1 MSFFWPR
8 VVERCILVRGMVCW
22 NSSNRTRRFVRLI
35 SSLSFP
41 SFVLASSTDRLMV
54 YSAADFILDQ
64 ISIDHRSKSAEDTST
79 EKVARFVSS
88 WERTESSTSVKSS
101 PHHLGIES
109 AKKLALSDPTSTKN
123 DSPESSTKRAS
134 APFHIALPVLVGRS
148 FKNLRRQQDAAL
160 ARIINPPFLAL
171 LFFLFFG
178 RLDLAASTAQTRI
191 GILQET
197 TALPFVGMLACL
209 SIFPVER
216 NLFLHEHKSASSRQ
230 SVFTFLLAY
239 TLQEIL
245 VSIIS
250 SGLFSL
256 VVVFGIRLQNSP
268 RIFIEFW
275 VSSFALIN
283 LGESIGIFFCAF
295 VDNGGLA
302 VSLVSVGITILSQ
315 LNGIISVTLPT
326 WLEYLGWA
334 SPLKLQARIQIINEF
349 TGLVFDCSD
358 AQIASGACIA
368 RQSLPLILLS
378 FLRAF
383 FSKLTPILAQKR
395 ASSCWRRSTS
405 PGESALREDT

>member
-1 MSFFWPR
+1 MVGRCIR
-8 VVERCILVRGMVCW
+8 VVVRVFW
-22 NSSNRTRRFVRLI
+22 SSSSRTARFVRLI
-35 SSLSFP
+35 SSLYFAPARRNESLTIKF
-41 SFVLASSTDRLMV
+41 FL
-54 YSAADFILDQ
+54 SAADFILDQ
-64 ISIDHRSKSAEDTST
+64 VSIDHRSPAAEYSST
-79 EKVARFVSS
+79 EKVAHFVSS
-88 WERTESSTSVKSS
+88 WDRTKSTTTSVESSSEYS
-101 PHHLGIES
+101 PVVLSTEYAPMES
-109 AKKLALSDPTSTKN
+109 RTKEVGVESPTKQAPN
-123 DSPESSTKRAS
+123 HESSGTKATKTATKHAS
-134 APFHIALPVLVGRS
+134 APFHIALPVLIGRS

-178 RLDLAASTAQTRI
+178 RLNLAASSAQTRV

-216 NLFLHEHKSASSRQ
+216 NLFLHEYKSASSRQ
-230 SVFTFLLAY
+230 SVSTFLLAY

-256 VVVFGIRLQNSP
+256 IVVFGIGLQNSP

-349 TGLVFDCSD
+349 TGLVFDCSQD
-358 AQIASGACIA
+358 QIASGACIA
-368 RQSLPLILLS
+368 
-378 FLRAF
+378 
-383 FSKLTPILAQKR
+383 
-395 ASSCWRRSTS
+395 
-405 PGESALREDT
+405 GESNLFFRFEPFR